1 MSLGGNDV
9 VDRLMKRWSVELHRE
24 NKDEELLDLLV
35 LATHEI
41 VTLRESRSEF
51 YRKLPSEFALQI
63 KGFWRDFRKF
73 KKASAKKLKS
83 TRIVRQ
89 YLS

>member
-1 MSLGGNDV
+1 MSLGSNDV

-24 NKDEELLDLLV
+24 KKDEELLDLLV

-51 YRKLPSEFALQI
+51 YRKLPSEISLQI
-63 KGFWRDFRKF
+63 KGFWRDS
-73 KKASAKKLKS
+73 KKAITKKLKAVR
-83 TRIVRQ
+83 TVRQ